1 MPRLQ
6 SSFMPLF
13 LTPLVIVVLS
23 ASADGLEPTPAYRA
37 DYELRFI
44 SIAAGTTR
52 TVPVGVMNT
61 GTVSWPANGA
71 VKLSY
76 HWYQGNTPI
85 SIGGLRTPL
94 PQSLVPGQSITADA
108 QLQAPPMPG
117 SYTLRWD
124 MIREG
129 EGGWFSLQGAATAN
143 QLVDVTGPPAGTVTA
158 QAPVVSTGAPYGAI
172 YVTSPLTMKAG
183 EKTTSRVRVINTGTL
198 TWQEAG
204 KFHLAYHFHQG
215 DTLIEFNGVRTF
227 LPFGEIAP
235 GQSVLF
241 EASVKAPPAPGTYT
255 LKWDMVQEDIAWF
268 SWKGVPTGDQ
278 VVTVK

>member
-1 MPRLQ
+1 MPRLP
-6 SSFMPLF
+6 SSFTSL
-13 LTPLVIVVLS
+13 LVTLVVVFVLS
-23 ASADGLEPTPAYRA
+23 ARADGLEPTPAYRA
-37 DYELRFI
+37 DYELRLI
-44 SIAAGTTR
+44 SIAAGTTL
-52 TVPVGVMNT
+52 TVPIGVTNT
-61 GTVSWPANGA
+61 GTVGWPANSD

-94 PQSLVPGQSITADA
+94 PQSLVPGQNITVDA
-108 QLQAPPMPG
+108 QLQAPPVPG

-129 EGGWFSLQGAATAN
+129 DAWFSLQGSATGN
-143 QLVDVTGPPAGTVTA
+143 QLVEVTGPPAGVVTA
-158 QAPVVSTGAPYGAI
+158 QATVASTGAPYGAV

-183 EKTTSRVRVINTGTL
+183 EKTTSRVRVTNTGTL
-198 TWQEAG
+198 TWSESA
-204 KFHLAYHFHQG
+204 KFHLAYHWHQG
-215 DTLIEFNGVRTF
+215 GTLIEFDGVRTF
-227 LPFGEIAP
+227 LPFGEIAR

-241 EASVKAPPAPGTYT
+241 EASVRAPSAPGTYT
-255 LKWDMVQEDIAWF
+255 LKWDMVQDDVTWF